1 MPLTVGSWARWE
13 LGVVSRIRALALQA
27 ERMRLLRL
35 LLAIAILAVAG
46 GCSRLTVGSG
56 TEVEP
61 HIRVSSE
68 RVPRHGKLEV
78 HGTGFT
84 PTRNIS
90 SHLRRSD
97 GSEFPVLPI
106 LTDGRGEF
114 THTIDTMILEL
125 GPHEL
130 WVVDDQSG
138 RASNHVQFD
147 VTIEY
152 ASPGD
157 RSRSGD

>member
-1 MPLTVGSWARWE
+1 
-13 LGVVSRIRALALQA
+13 
-27 ERMRLLRL
+27 MRRGRL
-35 LLAIAILAVAG
+35 CVLLAIALLAIAS
-46 GCSRLTVGSG
+46 GCSRLSAGLG

-61 HIRVSSE
+61 HIRISSE
-68 RVPRHGKLEV
+68 RIPRHWKLEV

-84 PTRNIS
+84 PTHSIS

-106 LTDGRGEF
+106 LTDTRGEF

-125 GPHEL
+125 GSHEL

-138 RASNHVQFD
+138 RASNHVQFE
-147 VTIEY
+147 VTFDYEH
-152 ASPGD
+152 S
-157 RSRSGD
+157 

>member
-1 MPLTVGSWARWE
+1 
-13 LGVVSRIRALALQA
+13 
-27 ERMRLLRL
+27 MRRGRL
-35 LLAIAILAVAG
+35 CVLLAIALLAIAS
-46 GCSRLTVGSG
+46 GCSRLSAGLG

-61 HIRVSSE
+61 HIRISSE
-68 RVPRHGKLEV
+68 RIPRHWKLEV

-84 PTRNIS
+84 PTHNIS

-106 LTDGRGEF
+106 LTDTRGEF

-125 GPHEL
+125 GSHEL

-138 RASNHVQFD
+138 RASNHVQFE
-147 VTIEY
+147 VTFDYEH
-152 ASPGD
+152 S
-157 RSRSGD
+157 